1 MFRFRTML
9 IFAFVAAILV
19 CGSLLTPS
27 LADGGANHRTRNLNF
42 GVSGGNVNDITRRFC
57 CSGTLGS
64 LVTDG
69 TTQYI
74 LSNNHVLARA
84 DQATQGEDVSQ
95 PGLIDNN
102 CAVSTVV
109 ADFSVAPQLGS
120 NVDAAL
126 AQLRPGQMDSTG
138 EIEDI
143 GVPSRAIRN
152 ATVGLS
158 VAKSGRTTGF
168 TTGGISSV
176 NTSVSVQYQR
186 NCGSGKKFVV
196 SYTNQVV
203 INSSTFSAGGDSG
216 SLIVSNDSAHNPVA
230 LLYAGSSSTTIGNPI
245 GEVLSK
251 LSAALGRT
259 VSFVGSG
266 PAGPTPSITME
277 GGVQPYIPGVGG
289 QMRELPQQ
297 AVDRASAV
305 LELHRA
311 NLMFQPGVIG
321 VGVGAAQSGAEAAIV
336 IYVDK
341 TAAARA
347 QFADSLGGVPVTVHL
362 TDPFIAF

>member
-27 LADGGANHRTRNLNF
+27 LADGGANHRVRNLNF

-84 DQATQGEDVSQ
+84 DQASPGEDVSQ

-102 CAVSTVV
+102 CAVATVV

-126 AQLRPGQMDSTG
+126 AQLRPGQMDGTG

-168 TTGGISSV
+168 TTGSISSV
-176 NTSVSVQYQR
+176 NTSVNVQYQR

-196 SYTNQVV
+196 SYTGQVV

-216 SLIVSNDSAHNPVA
+216 SLILSNDSAHNPVA

-266 PAGPTPSITME
+266 PAGPTPSINIE
-277 GGVQPYIPGVGG
+277 GGVQPYIPGLGG

-297 AVDRASAV
+297 AIDRASAV

-336 IYVDK
+336 IYLDK
-341 TAAARA
+341 TAAARG

>member
-1 MFRFRTML
+1 M
-9 IFAFVAAILV
+9 V

-42 GVSGGNVNDITRRFC
+42 GVSGGNVNDATRRFC

-69 TTQYI
+69 ITQYI

-84 DQATQGEDVSQ
+84 DQASPGEDVSQ
-95 PGLIDNN
+95 PGLIDSN

-126 AQLRPGQMDSTG
+126 AQLRPGQMNPTG

-143 GVPSRAIRN
+143 GVPSSAIRN
-152 ATVGLS
+152 ATVGLG

-168 TTGGISSV
+168 TTGTIGSV
-176 NTSVSVQYQR
+176 NTSVNVQYQR

-251 LSAALGRT
+251 LSAALGRP
-259 VSFVGSG
+259 VSFVGIG
-266 PAGPTPSITME
+266 VAGPTPSISGE
-277 GGVQPYIPGVGG
+277 VGVQPYIPGIGG

-297 AVDRASAV
+297 AVERASAV

-321 VGVGAAQSGAEAAIV
+321 AGVGAAESGTEAAII
-336 IYVDK
+336 IYIDK
-341 TAAARA
+341 TAGAKA
-347 QFADSLGGVPVTVHL
+347 QFADSLGGVPVRVIA